1 MDRHQDISEI
11 LSLLKKE
18 KIVKAESNMKS
29 PDIFQ
34 GQKVKTTEEKVWW
47 VI

>member
-1 MDRHQDISEI
+1 MDRHQDILEI
-11 LSLLKKE
+11 LNLLKKE
-18 KIVKAESNMKS
+18 KIMKAEPNMKS
-29 PDIFQ
+29 TDIFQ

>member
-18 KIVKAESNMKS
+18 KIVKAEPNMKS
-29 PDIFQ
+29 PDIF
-34 GQKVKTTEEKVWW
+34 WDRR
-47 VI
+47 